1 MSEPGDDATY
11 VIRSGAAALERLEL
25 IARLFRPSSLE
36 WLETNAAFGV
46 GRFLDVGCGIG
57 DVAGLTAL
65 AGASEVL
72 GIDVN
77 DEVVAA
83 ATERARA
90 AGTGARFRVAG
101 IADLGGEGL
110 TDFDVVFA
118 RCVISHLPDP
128 RAALAAMLSA
138 TAPGGLVVVEDVE
151 VAATWCSPP
160 DPDVERYVECYL
172 AAAQAI
178 GASPRVGPELA
189 AILRDLGAAEVT
201 VDLVQ
206 PMLRTPEDLAIM
218 PRTMEAIAGPVVS
231 SGVAREDEVAA
242 LVVRLDAW
250 AREPGVIAT
259 LPRIV
264 QVCARRPE

>member
-1 MSEPGDDATY
+1 VTEEREDATY

-25 IARLFRPSSLE
+25 IARLFRPSTLE
-36 WLETNAAFGV
+36 WLEMNEAFGT
-46 GRFLDVGCGIG
+46 GRLLDVGCGIG

-65 AGASEVL
+65 AGAKEAL

-77 DEVVAA
+77 DDVVAA
-83 ATERARA
+83 ATERART
-90 AGTGARFRVAG
+90 AGTGAHFRVAG
-101 IADLGGEGL
+101 IADLGAGDL
-110 TDFDVVFA
+110 TDFDVVYT

-128 RAALAAMLSA
+128 RAALSAMLSA
-138 TAPGGLVVVEDVE
+138 AAPGGLVVVEDVE

-160 DPDVERYVECYL
+160 DRDVDRYVECYL

-178 GASPRVGPELA
+178 GASPRVGPEIA
-189 AILRDLGAAEVT
+189 AILQEVGATDVA

-206 PMLRTPEDLAIM
+206 PVLRTPEDLAIM
-218 PRTMEAIAGPVVS
+218 PRTMEAIAGSVVN
-231 SGVAREDEVAA
+231 SGVADAHEVAA
-242 LVVRLDAW
+242 LVARLDTW
-250 AREPGVIAT
+250 ASTSGVVAT

>member
-1 MSEPGDDATY
+1 MSGPGDDATY

-25 IARLFRPSSLE
+25 IARLFRPSTLE
-36 WLETNAAFGV
+36 WLELNDAFGT

-65 AGASEVL
+65 AGASEVV

-101 IADLGGEGL
+101 IADLGAGDL
-110 TDFDVVFA
+110 TDFDVIYT

-128 RAALAAMLSA
+128 HAALSAMLSA
-138 TAPGGLVVVEDVE
+138 AAPGGLVVIEDVE

-160 DPDVERYVECYL
+160 DPDVDRYVEWYL

-178 GASPRVGPELA
+178 GASPRVGPHLA
-189 AILRDLGAAEVT
+189 AILREVGATDIA

-206 PMLRTPEDLAIM
+206 PVLRTPEDLAIM
-218 PRTMEAIAGPVVS
+218 PRTMEAIAGPVVT
-231 SGVAREDEVAA
+231 SGIADADEVAA
-242 LVVRLDAW
+242 LVARLDSW
-250 AREPGVIAT
+250 ATSPGVVAT